1 VLLHRHRQGDDVVDK
16 VLSPTVA
23 GGASSSS
30 AASIILSL
38 AMACI
43 TSVAT
48 VDVGA
53 DDPSIVARSVAV
65 GPSCAAG
72 RAVDP

>member
-1 VLLHRHRQGDDVVDK
+1 MSDC
-16 VLSPTVA
+16 
-23 GGASSSS
+23 ASSSRS
-30 AASIILSL
+30 ASTILSL

-43 TSVAT
+43 TTVAT
-48 VDVGA
+48 VDV
-53 DDPSIVARSVAV
+53 DDPSVRSVAV